1 MYGSIDR
8 PPTQFWNWEV
18 QLKWKCLE
26 RFKAG
31 LSRNEKELMNLKI
44 LIGQLKWK
52 EKRKRKILKKSDRC
66 LRNPLARNRSACTH
80 TAGVPEGREGGTG
93 RENIRRNDGGN
104 FSNLDEYGNINT

>member
-8 PPTQFWNWEV
+8 PPTIEV
-18 QLKWKCLE
+18 PELGSTTEMENSLE

-44 LIGQLKWK
+44 LIGQRKWK

-66 LRNPLARNRSACTH
+66 LRNPWARNRSACTH
-80 TAGVPEGREGGTG
+80 TAGVPEGREGRTG
-93 RENIRRNDGGN
+93 QREH
-104 FSNLDEYGNINT
+104 